1 MAELAS
7 EAKLKDKNNFRK
19 KLENTIRRLRFDLKR
34 KISFIPTNA
43 IVYQRNIV
51 IKSWSKA
58 TKWLDNEKLKNV
70 DKVQKST
77 IFCFIKDILLQPI
90 IIISVL
96 LYYC

>member
-7 EAKLKDKNNFRK
+7 EAKLKDKNNFRKK

-34 KISFIPTNA
+34 KISFISTNA
-43 IVYQRNIV
+43 IVYQRNIA

-58 TKWLDNEKLKNV
+58 TKLLDNEKLKNV

-77 IFCFIKDILLQPI
+77 MKDKVNHEFIRKKI
-90 IIISVL
+90 
-96 LYYC
+96 

>member
-34 KISFIPTNA
+34 KISFISTNA
-43 IVYQRNIV
+43 IVYQRNIA

-58 TKWLDNEKLKNV
+58 TKLLDNEKLKNV

-77 IFCFIKDILLQPI
+77 MKDKVNHEFIRKKI
-90 IIISVL
+90 
-96 LYYC
+96 

>member
-34 KISFIPTNA
+34 KISFISINA
-43 IVYQRNIV
+43 IVYQRNV
-51 IKSWSKA
+51 AIKSWSKA
-58 TKWLDNEKLKNV
+58 TKLLDNEKLKNV

-77 IFCFIKDILLQPI
+77 MKDKVNHEFIRKKI
-90 IIISVL
+90 
-96 LYYC
+96 